1 MKTKFFGVVLLMVI
15 FSIDATAQDSHAGI
29 RGSLNLS
36 NWYTGDDVNDEN
48 LKVGFAIGGFY
59 RSYLTENLSLQPG
72 LEFSQKG
79 STFTY
84 NNIFGDGE
92 IRGILNYIELP
103 VLLNFHLTETLH
115 VGAGPYAA
123 LLIGAKQKTVDDDGS
138 TQDVEEYDRDDFT
151 TLDYGLSFD
160 GGIDLEG
167 ISAGLRYN
175 LGMNDVIWE
184 NSFEDT
190 NLGKNSVLQVY
201 LQLNF

>member
-1 MKTKFFGVVLLMVI
+1 MVI